1 MEDRSDEDVVVE
13 VGVAVELEDAADDGN
28 GPADEDRDELGLEC
42 MANASSVFDGV
53 DEFLDNQSLY
63 PSNSLIGSTM

>member
-1 MEDRSDEDVVVE
+1 ME

-42 MANASSVFDGV
+42 MVNASSVLDGV
-53 DEFLDNQSLY
+53 DEFLGNG
-63 PSNSLIGSTM
+63 NSRFFPVHNCNSGST